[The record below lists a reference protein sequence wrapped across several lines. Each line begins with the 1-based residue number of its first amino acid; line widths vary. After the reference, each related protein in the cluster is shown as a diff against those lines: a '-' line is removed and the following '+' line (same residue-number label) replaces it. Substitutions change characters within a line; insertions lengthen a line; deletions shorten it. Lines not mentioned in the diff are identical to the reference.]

1 MQQKSSTPA
10 KVVPMRPRAKAA
22 GVALDPRQA
31 KALHQQDAAHLVHG
45 FVPLQLHQQKAVPIF
60 VKGQGIY
67 LWDTE
72 GKRYIDALASL
83 WNVHVGH
90 GRKEINR
97 AVAAQMDKLAFAP
110 TLIGPTSVPT
120 VQLATKLVKIAPKG
134 LTRVIFT
141 SGGSEANETLIR
153 LVRAYWQ
160 AKGQPEKVKFISL
173 NQGYHGSSSG
183 AASLGGIPLF
193 NKQMAPGL
201 PGILHMARPYCYRC
215 ELGKT
220 YPSCQIDCA
229 QELERI
235 VQREGAHTIGA
246 FIAEPIQG
254 VGGVIVP
261 PPQWL
266 PQIREICSRHNILMA
281 CDEVITGFGRTG
293 TMFACT
299 GVGVTPDILVTAKGI
314 TSGYLPLGVVLFK
327 EEIFQT
333 FLATGDDYAFWH
345 GYTYTGHPTVCA
357 AGLANLEIIE
367 RERLVQKAREQG
379 KHLQKTLATLRD
391 LPIVGETR
399 GQGLIAAV
407 ELVKDKTT
415 KEMFPADLQI
425 ARRVW
430 EKALTYGVLTRVAGP
445 NNIAICPPLIITRE
459 QINELVAALRSA
471 ISDVAAEVAGA
482 ERQMKVRSF
491 RESKIWSGDASFASA
506 RSRTTSTR

>member
-1 MQQKSSTPA
+1 MQQKGKSSA

-22 GVALDPRQA
+22 GSALEPRQA
-31 KALHQQDAAHLVHG
+31 KALHQQDTAHLVHG
-45 FVPLQLHQQKAVPIF
+45 FVPLQMHQKKGVPIF
-60 VKGQGIY
+60 IKGQGVY

-72 GKRYIDALASL
+72 GKRYIDGLASL

-120 VQLATKLVKIAPKG
+120 VQLAAKLVKIAPKG

-141 SGGSEANETLIR
+141 SGGSESNETMIR

-160 AKGQPEKVKFISL
+160 AKGQPEKVKFVSL

-183 AASLGGIPLF
+183 AATLGGIPLF
-193 NKQMAPGL
+193 NKQMDPGL
-201 PGILHMARPYCYRC
+201 PGVLHMARPYCYRC

-220 YPSCQIDCA
+220 YPSCQVDCA
-229 QELERI
+229 DELERI
-235 VQREGAHTIGA
+235 IQREGANTIGA

-261 PPQWL
+261 PAEWL
-266 PQIREICSRHNILMA
+266 PKIREICSRHNILMA

-293 TMFACT
+293 AMFASA
-299 GVGVTPDILVTAKGI
+299 GAGVTPDILVSAKGI

-367 RERLVQKAREQG
+367 REKLVQKAREQG
-379 KHLQKTLATLRD
+379 KYLQKKLATFHD
-391 LPIVGETR
+391 LLIVGDIR

-407 ELVKDKTT
+407 ELVKDKAT
-415 KEMFPADLQI
+415 KEMFPAEVQI
-425 ARRVW
+425 GRQVW
-430 EKALTYGVLTRVAGP
+430 EKALANGVVTRVAGP
-445 NNIAICPPLIITRE
+445 NSIGICPPLIITRE
-459 QINELVAALRSA
+459 QIDELVDTLRNA
-471 ISDVAAEVAGA
+471 INEVAAEI
-482 ERQMKVRSF
+482 
-491 RESKIWSGDASFASA
+491 ESGEWKRASGK
-506 RSRTTSTR
+506 

>member
-1 MQQKSSTPA
+1 MQQRTKTQT
-10 KVVPMRPRAKAA
+10 KVVQMRPRTKAA
-22 GVALDPRQA
+22 PAALAPRQA
-31 KALHQQDAAHLVHG
+31 KALHQQDTAHLIHG
-45 FVPLQLHQQKAVPIF
+45 FVPLQMHQKQGVPIF
-60 VKGQGIY
+60 VKGQGVY

-72 GKRYIDALASL
+72 GKRYIDGLASL
-83 WNVHVGH
+83 WNVHIGH

-97 AVAAQMDKLAFAP
+97 AVAAQMDQLAFAP

-141 SGGSEANETLIR
+141 SGGSEANETVIR
-153 LVRAYWQ
+153 LVRAYWK
-160 AKGQPEKVKFISL
+160 AKGQPQRTKFVSL

-183 AASLGGIPLF
+183 AATLSGIPLF
-193 NKQMAPGL
+193 NNQVAPGL
-201 PGILHMARPYCYRC
+201 PDVLHMARPYCYRC

-220 YPSCQIDCA
+220 YPTCQVDCA
-229 QELERI
+229 DELERI
-235 VQREGAHTIGA
+235 VQREGAETVGA

-261 PPQWL
+261 PAEWL
-266 PQIREICSRHNILMA
+266 PKIREICSRHNILMV

-293 TMFACT
+293 AMFAST
-299 GVGVTPDILVTAKGI
+299 GAGITPDILVSAKGV

-367 RERLVQKAREQG
+367 REKLVQKAREQG
-379 KHLQKTLATLRD
+379 RYLQKELATLRA
-391 LPIVGETR
+391 LPLVGDVR

-407 ELVKDKTT
+407 ELVKDKET
-415 KEMFPADLQI
+415 KEMFPAEVQV
-425 ARRVW
+425 ARKVW
-430 EKALTYGVLTRVAGP
+430 ERALANGLVTRVGGT
-445 NNIAICPPLIITRE
+445 NIIALCPPLIITRE
-459 QINELVAALRSA
+459 QIDAMVSTLRDA
-471 ISDVAAEVAGA
+471 ICAVAAELDGEWKLA
-482 ERQMKVRSF
+482 
-491 RESKIWSGDASFASA
+491 SGK
-506 RSRTTSTR
+506 

>member
-1 MQQKSSTPA
+1 MQHKKASA
-10 KVVPMRPRAKAA
+10 KVVQMQPKAKVAK
-22 GVALDPRQA
+22 VALDPRAA
-31 KALHQQDAAHLVHG
+31 KALHQQDKDHLVHG
-45 FVPLQLHQQKAVPIF
+45 FVPLQMQQQKGLPIF
-60 VKGQGIY
+60 VKGQGVY

-72 GKRYIDALASL
+72 GKRYIDGLSSL

-141 SGGSEANETLIR
+141 SGGSESNETMIR
-153 LVRAYWQ
+153 LARAYWK
-160 AKGQPEKVKFISL
+160 AKGQPEKTKFVSL
-173 NQGYHGSSSG
+173 NQGYHGTSSG

-193 NKQMAPGL
+193 NNQMAPGL

-220 YPSCQIDCA
+220 YPSCQVDCA
-229 QELERI
+229 NELERI
-235 VQREGAHTIGA
+235 IEREGAHTVGA

-254 VGGVIVP
+254 VGGVIIP
-261 PPQWL
+261 PVEWL
-266 PQIREICSRHNILMA
+266 PKIREICTRHNILMV

-293 TMFACT
+293 AMFAST
-299 GVGVTPDILVTAKGI
+299 GAGVTPDILVSAKGV

-345 GYTYTGHPTVCA
+345 GYTYTGHPSVCA

-379 KHLQKTLATLRD
+379 KYLQKKLATLRE
-391 LPIVGETR
+391 LPIVGDIR
-399 GQGLIAAV
+399 SQGLIAAI
-407 ELVKDKTT
+407 ELVKDKAT
-415 KEMFPADLQI
+415 KEMFPADLYI
-425 ARRVW
+425 ARKVW
-430 EKALTYGVLTRVAGP
+430 EKALEHGVISRVAGA
-445 NNIAICPPLIITRE
+445 NSVALCPPLIITQE
-459 QINELVAALRSA
+459 QIDELVTTVGDA
-471 ISDVAAEVAGA
+471 IRAVAAELDGQWKLA
-482 ERQMKVRSF
+482 
-491 RESKIWSGDASFASA
+491 SGK
-506 RSRTTSTR
+506 